1 MVRCT
6 KTSHPKKFGGLGIL
20 DLELF
25 SRALRLRWLWL
36 EWAEPDRPW
45 VGTEVLCDSVD
56 HQLFR
61 ASTVVTI
68 GAGNK
73 AYFWKSSWLNGRAP
87 MDIAPRLYKLA
98 WRKNRK
104 VNEELQDQ
112 SWTRGLWRMSSVEEM
127 VDFVILWDLVQQV
140 SLNDQ
145 EDQLSWQWTANG
157 SYSSKSAYLA

>member
-1 MVRCT
+1 
-6 KTSHPKKFGGLGIL
+6 
-20 DLELF
+20 
-25 SRALRLRWLWL
+25 
-36 EWAEPDRPW
+36 
-45 VGTEVLCDSVD
+45 VGTEVPCDSVD
-56 HQLFR
+56 RQLFR

-127 VDFVILWDLVQQV
+127 VEFVIL
-140 SLNDQ
+140 
-145 EDQLSWQWTANG
+145 
-157 SYSSKSAYLA
+157 